1 MTVGDLKAVIQSDTD
16 VSPPLQRIF
25 YNGQP
30 LQDLT
35 KTLKDC
41 QIKENDMLNMMVQP
55 AAQSTGSRRPQGQGQ
70 SQSSRTAPR
79 GRAGQND
86 PRNPDPEMIRLQAL
100 GNSAILE
107 QLRSHDPEL
116 ANAVSDPNRFRQIWQ
131 DMVNR
136 RMEAEAEK
144 ERELRALEEDPFNA
158 DAQAKIEEMIRQERV
173 MENLQEALDHTPE
186 GQSPCHDDLHS
197 FSAKIVD
204 QLSVVSSC
212 STSMSR

>member
-1 MTVGDLKAVIQSDTD
+1 MTVGDLKAVIQSDTN
-16 VSPPLQRIF
+16 VSPPLQHMF

-30 LQDLT
+30 LQDLN

-41 QIKENDMLNMMVQP
+41 QIKENDMLSMMVQP
-55 AAQSTGSRRPQGQGQ
+55 AAPPPNLRRPQGQGQ
-70 SQSSRTAPR
+70 NPAARPGSRTTPR
-79 GRAGQND
+79 GQAAQND

-107 QLRSHDPEL
+107 QLKSHDPEL
-116 ANAVSDPNRFRQIWQ
+116 ANAVSDPGLFRQIWQ

-136 RMEAEAEK
+136 RMQAEAERD
-144 ERELRALEEDPFNA
+144 REVRALEEDPFNA

-186 GQSPCHDDLHS
+186 GW
-197 FSAKIVD
+197 
-204 QLSVVSSC
+204 
-212 STSMSR
+212 